1 MIFGKNYSAR
11 RFLNCQLILSRIL
24 FSLLTM
30 TLLTACISP
39 TPPSTLAPTANPLAQ
54 EIIFY
59 SWAEDVRQSVLDMF
73 TEEYGVKVKYVGYES
88 QEEAIANI
96 QDGQIY
102 DVVLMESRFI
112 PQLAKENLLAELD
125 QMNLSNSKN
134 LSANFRDLAYDP
146 GSRYSIPNSWGTTG
160 LVVRSD
166 LIAKPVTRW
175 ADLWD
180 PQYAGKVGLW
190 MDEPREVISL
200 TLKSLG
206 YSANSENPAELEETL
221 TRLLE
226 LKPNIIALE
235 DSNFA
240 TPNGKL
246 ANGQVV
252 ISMGYAGNAYE
263 AAENNLAVNYILPQD
278 GALLWNDTLII
289 PANSP
294 NKFTAE
300 LFLNFLMRAEINAIV
315 VNENIFPTPNEA
327 AYEFIDP
334 EILKN
339 PLIYP
344 PNEDLVNAE
353 LILPLS
359 QKGQLLYED
368 IWERF
373 STASR

>member
-1 MIFGKNYSAR
+1 MTYRLKTRPRLFPS
-11 RFLNCQLILSRIL
+11 CQLVLSRIL
-24 FSLLTM
+24 LSLLTM
-30 TLLTACISP
+30 TLITACISP
-39 TPPSTLAPTANPLAQ
+39 TPPPALTPIANPLAQ

-59 SWAEDVRQSVLDMF
+59 SWAEVVRQSALDMF

-96 QDGQIY
+96 RAGQIY
-102 DVVLMESRFI
+102 DVVLIESRFI
-112 PQLAKENLLAELD
+112 PQLTKENLLAELD
-125 QMNLSNSKN
+125 QRNLSNSKN
-134 LSANFRDLAYDP
+134 LSPNFRDLAYDP

-166 LIAKPVTRW
+166 LVAEPVTRW
-175 ADLWD
+175 VDLWD
-180 PQYAGKVGLW
+180 PRYAGKVGLW

-206 YSANSENPAELEETL
+206 YSANSEDPAELEEAL

-226 LKPNIIALE
+226 LKPNTISLE

-240 TPNGKL
+240 TQNGTL

-263 AAENNLAVNYILPQD
+263 ASENNLAVNYVLPQD
-278 GALLWNDTLII
+278 GALLWNDTLVI
-289 PANSP
+289 PANSS

-300 LFLNFLMRAEINAIV
+300 LFLNFLMRADINAIV

-359 QKGQLLYED
+359 TQGQQLYDE

-373 STASR
+373 STAP

>member
-1 MIFGKNYSAR
+1 MIFGKNYSVR
-11 RFLNCQLILSRIL
+11 LFLNCQLVLSRIL
-24 FSLLTM
+24 LSLLTM
-30 TLLTACISP
+30 TLITACISP
-39 TPPSTLAPTANPLAQ
+39 TPPPALTPTANPLAQ

-59 SWAEDVRQSVLDMF
+59 SWAEDVRQSTLDMF

-96 QDGQIY
+96 RAGQIY
-102 DVVLMESRFI
+102 DVVLIESRFI
-112 PQLAKENLLAELD
+112 PQLTKENLLAELD
-125 QMNLSNSKN
+125 QRNLSNSKN
-134 LSANFRDLAYDP
+134 LSPNFRDLAYDP

-166 LIAKPVTRW
+166 LVAEPVTRW
-175 ADLWD
+175 VDLWD
-180 PQYAGKVGLW
+180 TRYAGKVGLW

-206 YSANSENPAELEETL
+206 YSANSEDPAELEKTL

-235 DSNFA
+235 DSTFA
-240 TPNGKL
+240 IQNGTL

-263 AAENNLAVNYILPQD
+263 ASENNLAVNYVLPQD
-278 GALLWNDTLII
+278 GALLWNDTLVI
-289 PANSP
+289 PANSS

-300 LFLNFLMRAEINAIV
+300 LFLNFLMRADINAIV

-334 EILKN
+334 DILKN

-344 PNEDLVNAE
+344 PNEDLVTAE

-359 QKGQLLYED
+359 TQGQQLYDE

-373 STASR
+373 SIAP